1 MVQQRNK
8 FKSKFKKTNRP
19 LGFQGYYVEV
29 REGEDAVRAYRK
41 IKRWIKED
49 KFIDQIRANKTYQKP
64 SEIKRE
70 KQKERRKVLRKLQR
84 ERDSNVFL
92 GVQRATI
99 ECLLLYIQFSFLLI
113 SSTINPLFFAF

>member
-1 MVQQRNK
+1 MEYQKNK
-8 FKSKFKKTNRP
+8 TRPKFKKTERP

-49 KFIDQIRANKTYQKP
+49 KFIDQIRANNTYQKP

-70 KQKERRKVLRKLQR
+70 KAKERRKVLRKLRR
-84 ERDSNVFL
+84 ERDSFISMRP
-92 GVQRATI
+92 QRGR
-99 ECLLLYIQFSFLLI
+99 
-113 SSTINPLFFAF
+113 

>member
-1 MVQQRNK
+1 MEYQKNK
-8 FKSKFKKTNRP
+8 FRPKFKKTERT

-49 KFIDQIRANKTYQKP
+49 KFIDQIRANNTYQKP

-70 KQKERRKVLRKLQR
+70 KAKERKKVLRKLR
-84 ERDSNVFL
+84 RDRDSNISMRP
-92 GVQRATI
+92 QRGR
-99 ECLLLYIQFSFLLI
+99 
-113 SSTINPLFFAF
+113 

>member
-1 MVQQRNK
+1 MDQQRNK
-8 FKSKFKKTNRP
+8 FKPKFKKSNRP

-49 KFIDQIRANKTYQKP
+49 KFIDQIRANNTFQKP

-70 KQKERRKVLRKLQR
+70 KAKERRKVLRKLR
-84 ERDSNVFL
+84 RDRDSNINL
-92 GVQRATI
+92 GRPQRGR
-99 ECLLLYIQFSFLLI
+99 
-113 SSTINPLFFAF
+113 

>member
-1 MVQQRNK
+1 MRTLCYYLKNQMRKNNRPN
-8 FKSKFKKTNRP
+8 NRP

-49 KFIDQIRANKTYQKP
+49 NFIDQIRDNNIYKKP

-70 KQKERRKVLRKLQR
+70 KEKERRKTLRKLRRQR
-84 ERDSNVFL
+84 EDNTFMK
-92 GVQRATI
+92 VQR
-99 ECLLLYIQFSFLLI
+99 SR
-113 SSTINPLFFAF
+113 

>member
-1 MVQQRNK
+1 MDYQKNK
-8 FKSKFKKTNRP
+8 TKPRFKKTDRP

-49 KFIDQIRANKTYQKP
+49 KFIDQIRANNTFQKP

-70 KQKERRKVLRKLQR
+70 KAKERRKVLRKLRRDGDGNINLGRPQR
-84 ERDSNVFL
+84 GR
-92 GVQRATI
+92 
-99 ECLLLYIQFSFLLI
+99 
-113 SSTINPLFFAF
+113 

>member
-1 MVQQRNK
+1 MKYQKNK
-8 FKSKFKKTNRP
+8 TRPKFKKTERP

-49 KFIDQIRANKTYQKP
+49 KFIDQIRANNTFQKP

-70 KQKERRKVLRKLQR
+70 KAKERKKILRKLRR
-84 ERDSNVFL
+84 EREGN
-92 GVQRATI
+92 I
-99 ECLLLYIQFSFLLI
+99 FSGR
-113 SSTINPLFFAF
+113 TNRR

>member
-1 MVQQRNK
+1 MEFQKNK
-8 FKSKFKKTNRP
+8 FRPKFKKTVRP

-49 KFIDQIRANKTYQKP
+49 KFIDQIRANNTYQKP

-70 KQKERRKVLRKLQR
+70 KAKERKKVLRKLR
-84 ERDSNVFL
+84 RDRDSNISMRP
-92 GVQRATI
+92 QRGR
-99 ECLLLYIQFSFLLI
+99 
-113 SSTINPLFFAF
+113 

>member
-1 MVQQRNK
+1 MDQQRNK
-8 FKSKFKKTNRP
+8 FKSKFKKSNRP

-49 KFIDQIRANKTYQKP
+49 KFIDQIRANNTYSKP
-64 SEIKRE
+64 SAIKRE

-84 ERDSNVFL
+84 ERDSNIFL
-92 GVQRATI
+92 GVKRGR
-99 ECLLLYIQFSFLLI
+99 
-113 SSTINPLFFAF
+113 